1 MRRSRI
7 YFSPFIQKNMLTIA
21 LKRSKVN
28 SCSLHVELFK
38 SPDKVVHTQKNK
50 SPYFISFHPPTS
62 GASAPSLLAGAST
75 ISAIHSAHFRH
86 TSMYFTWM
94 LFTCLQ
100 ALKARIAPVS
110 SNCFFLTFCPRC
122 AVPVPRR
129 SWCRWGKYFSVVA
142 AARQIVMT

>member
-1 MRRSRI
+1 
-7 YFSPFIQKNMLTIA
+7 MLTIA
-21 LKRSKVN
+21 LKRSEVCMWNSFKVQIKLCTLRKIN
-28 SCSLHVELFK
+28 LHISSPSIHQPAALLLLRSFAAGWSLNYL
-38 SPDKVVHTQKNK
+38 Q
-50 SPYFISFHPPTS
+50 FILPIFAT
-62 GASAPSLLAGAST
+62 LLC
-75 ISAIHSAHFRH
+75 IL
-86 TSMYFTWM
+86 TWM